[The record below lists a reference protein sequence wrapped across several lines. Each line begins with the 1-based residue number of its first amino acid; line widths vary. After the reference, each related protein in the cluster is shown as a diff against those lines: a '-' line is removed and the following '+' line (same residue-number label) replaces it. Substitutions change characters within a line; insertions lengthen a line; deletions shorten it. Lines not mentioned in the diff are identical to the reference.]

1 MKKGKLWAL
10 AALCASVVLSAG
22 TAAACNKHTHNY
34 GDWTFSTAPTEDAD
48 GTAKRDCIDGD
59 HTEEVPVAKLTDETV
74 WTLSTDPATHD
85 KDGKKT
91 YTSEYGTVE
100 VTIPKGNHTFEGAEW
115 TITQAPTLENGGK
128 AERNCTAN
136 DDGKE
141 SKDIPALT
149 DGIWTAEVKTAATH
163 TSEGL
168 TVYTSVYGS
177 VNYTTPKLTAHE
189 YGAWVITEKPTLENG
204 GKAERECVAKDHTE
218 EKPLPAL
225 TDTNFWAYEVI
236 TPASHTAIGKAQYVS
251 ECGNVEVEIP
261 VGEHTFDG
269 AEWTITQKPDLKTG
283 GKAERKCTANDG
295 GVEAV
300 DIPALTDGTV
310 WTRDEDSYIAPT
322 DDKPGR
328 ATYNSVYGSIT
339 VDLPRLK
346 EPYYNKTYYNFAF
359 DNKAGDK
366 NKALSTKVSWDT
378 ASVAIDGEGNGV
390 GTAYPYKGDVSIVTK
405 DFVTNELEIT
415 IDGSKYKA
423 YADTTTGV
431 IVVID
436 SSYIFV
442 LTPFTRDVLTDK
454 YDEETGTTTQV
465 YKTHSVSDAK
475 ASAWTYL
482 NEAGLEDSATAIT
495 YNYAEGKALNI
506 FIDADGAVHF
516 GVTFTDMEGNAVPA
530 ESCFN
535 NQFVYVKSGQ
545 EAIIAFGHDGEKMH
559 LLDGLEGVYTDAD
572 GNNLY
577 VTGYG
582 VAAMGKANS
591 EPSHLGKYEIVDG
604 KLHAMLFD
612 SVYNM
617 EEFYIIT
624 LDGTSFTAEKPTV
637 TVTLNYGE
645 FGADGVLDWNVN
657 MNVPF
662 VLPVPASKDPTKV
675 FVGWYTDA
683 ACEHPVELTDGKYI
697 PVDAVTLYAK
707 WGTKVVVYYVLEENG
722 EQVAIDCS
730 EGDVIIDVLSAIKFD
745 RVDETNNRY
754 FAGWYFYIDN
764 KLETLPTEAVI
775 TEADSGLTIYAKWEA
790 IPAYYGEYE
799 GKQLLSSGTLN
810 AATLD
815 IDEKG
820 NITGFISTNGN
831 EIKIEGKVKNY
842 NKETQILVWNPKSD
856 EGKDYVMWFDAES
869 GLLAIPDELH
879 LTEMPKYP
887 FLLSKNGAIGLNQS
901 FAFNNG
907 EGGEIAKTKLVEYE
921 NGKLAFLYTDKIYG
935 DVSIYNAF
943 GEALTFDNVMAS
955 KTLVVKNG
963 AGVALAAFGAE
974 EDAFNKGGSLSAL
987 DAYYGTF
994 DVSGETLKL
1003 DGLGNIKW
1011 AEDKSGTYTFLSGEG
1026 DFNTFDVY
1034 EVKKTVTIV
1043 TEKVENEDGY
1053 FEEVEKEVVT
1063 YETVAYY
1070 LLKLAKTDGATSTF
1084 EKPEV
1089 TITFDKT
1096 TDSNADGAIPAVD
1109 AIVVNKNIA
1118 TNLPAP
1124 ASTDESIFWGWYTDP
1139 AHTDAV
1145 TLEDYIPTASVTL
1158 YAWWRGKVTVTLDY
1172 NYDGVEDGKV
1182 EVLPGSVAEVIK
1194 PKREG
1199 YRFDGWYTDA
1209 ACTEGNEWNS
1219 NAGVEGNITIYA
1231 KWATP
1236 YVYSQ
1241 QYNVLYIS
1249 GNNADGSTSFDQR
1262 GLITFDEDGFAPK
1275 GEYPFSR
1282 TDSQISDYDEEAG
1295 TLVITSELAY
1305 GEKNKRHKAFIEN
1318 ETGLML
1324 LNYNGGDGNF
1334 EKAFLLVPVSAKSDV
1349 VRANFKDSYWN
1360 NGATRTI
1367 SLTVGETV
1375 HSVFMHQNH
1384 VYFNVSLEN
1393 SAGEAITADA
1403 AYRAETLYVKAADG
1417 SAIAKFGYDG
1427 TVMNQLDGYEDITY
1441 TGGNGDLT
1449 VNGVSKVVL
1458 DGVEGTYTIN
1468 KDATYTADAY
1478 IGGSYYELTLD
1489 KANYAYTL
1497 VKRMV
1502 GVTYVTEYDSANA
1515 VSGEFNKNIAFNLP
1529 VLTDETHVFRGWY
1542 IDDEAQL
1549 LNGEYIPTDNVTLT
1563 AKWDLKVTLTV
1574 VYGNGLENAILEYG
1588 AGDVTAPVEPA
1599 FTNGKAFNGWYL
1611 DSGFN
1616 TPYTPDAITEDTTIY
1631 CNWIDA
1637 VAMSGSYYGFNL
1649 YGAGSKDISATT
1661 ASSTKLLINPEG
1673 TVTGSKSGNVSRNPD
1688 YDTET
1693 GIFYILNGSSTYYCV
1708 YDAAVGAIGVAYGS
1722 NATSF
1727 SEDMNLL
1734 FNKFIKSGAN
1744 SATLGT
1750 GGNLTGGKLVTIT
1763 FADDTTVNLFV
1774 TSKQIYSGVTWTA
1787 TNSSGEVTE
1796 YSAKDVGNAST
1807 VIVKDAEGNV
1817 IIARGKDG
1825 STWKDLDDYKGTY
1838 TGDLGEMTFNGI
1850 GVVTLAG
1857 ATAAGKYTIAADG
1870 AGYTAEV
1877 YVNGYY
1883 YQVTLDKANGSYT
1896 FVKPEA
1902 VITFDLGG
1910 KGESFTRNQNL
1921 NINLD
1926 LRGDEIAEPVA
1937 EGFIFKGWYE
1947 GEGGTGSRVWD
1958 IKPKT
1963 TDPITVYAKWAAAY
1977 SLTVVYGNGLEDVVL
1992 KYVEGDTTN
2001 PVKPEVTN
2009 GKAFGGWF
2017 TDNEFTTPYTPGAIT
2032 ENTTIYCKWIDPI
2045 AMSGSYRGVEL
2056 YSTSSYTDL
2065 TKTYL
2070 DKSLTISP
2078 DGYIEG
2084 RGKGDISTYNNSETG
2099 VFKYDS
2105 DKRYAYYDA
2114 KYGIIVEAYGANS
2127 QNLSS
2132 TDVMIYF
2139 KDADNIANVDISAK
2153 LASEDG
2159 NGKSMW
2165 VSVLTVHYAD
2175 GSSMNV
2181 LVYNDKVY
2189 GGVTWNDGVSALDTK
2204 NQETLTVKDDEGN
2217 VIVTITNKVATAG

>member
-310 WTRDEDSYIAPT
+310 WTRDKDSYIAPT

-366 NKALSTKVSWDT
+366 NKALSTQVSWDT
-378 ASVAIDGEGNGV
+378 ASVPIDGEGNGV

-582 VAAMGKANS
+582 VAAMGKADS

-662 VLPVPASKDPTKV
+662 VLPEPASKDPTKV

-869 GLLAIPDELH
+869 GLLAISDELH
-879 LTEMPKYP
+879 
-887 FLLSKNGAIGLNQS
+887 
-901 FAFNNG
+901 
-907 EGGEIAKTKLVEYE
+907 
-921 NGKLAFLYTDKIYG
+921 
-935 DVSIYNAF
+935 
-943 GEALTFDNVMAS
+943 
-955 KTLVVKNG
+955 
-963 AGVALAAFGAE
+963 
-974 EDAFNKGGSLSAL
+974 
-987 DAYYGTF
+987 
-994 DVSGETLKL
+994 
-1003 DGLGNIKW
+1003 
-1011 AEDKSGTYTFLSGEG
+1011 
-1026 DFNTFDVY
+1026 
-1034 EVKKTVTIV
+1034 
-1043 TEKVENEDGY
+1043 
-1053 FEEVEKEVVT
+1053 
-1063 YETVAYY
+1063 
-1070 LLKLAKTDGATSTF
+1070 
-1084 EKPEV
+1084 
-1089 TITFDKT
+1089 
-1096 TDSNADGAIPAVD
+1096 
-1109 AIVVNKNIA
+1109 
-1118 TNLPAP
+1118 
-1124 ASTDESIFWGWYTDP
+1124 
-1139 AHTDAV
+1139 
-1145 TLEDYIPTASVTL
+1145 
-1158 YAWWRGKVTVTLDY
+1158 
-1172 NYDGVEDGKV
+1172 
-1182 EVLPGSVAEVIK
+1182 
-1194 PKREG
+1194 
-1199 YRFDGWYTDA
+1199 
-1209 ACTEGNEWNS
+1209 
-1219 NAGVEGNITIYA
+1219 
-1231 KWATP
+1231 
-1236 YVYSQ
+1236 
-1241 QYNVLYIS
+1241 
-1249 GNNADGSTSFDQR
+1249 
-1262 GLITFDEDGFAPK
+1262 
-1275 GEYPFSR
+1275 
-1282 TDSQISDYDEEAG
+1282 
-1295 TLVITSELAY
+1295 
-1305 GEKNKRHKAFIEN
+1305 
-1318 ETGLML
+1318 
-1324 LNYNGGDGNF
+1324 
-1334 EKAFLLVPVSAKSDV
+1334 
-1349 VRANFKDSYWN
+1349 
-1360 NGATRTI
+1360 
-1367 SLTVGETV
+1367 
-1375 HSVFMHQNH
+1375 
-1384 VYFNVSLEN
+1384 
-1393 SAGEAITADA
+1393 
-1403 AYRAETLYVKAADG
+1403 
-1417 SAIAKFGYDG
+1417 
-1427 TVMNQLDGYEDITY
+1427 
-1441 TGGNGDLT
+1441 
-1449 VNGVSKVVL
+1449 
-1458 DGVEGTYTIN
+1458 
-1468 KDATYTADAY
+1468 
-1478 IGGSYYELTLD
+1478 
-1489 KANYAYTL
+1489 
-1497 VKRMV
+1497 
-1502 GVTYVTEYDSANA
+1502 
-1515 VSGEFNKNIAFNLP
+1515 
-1529 VLTDETHVFRGWY
+1529 
-1542 IDDEAQL
+1542 
-1549 LNGEYIPTDNVTLT
+1549 
-1563 AKWDLKVTLTV
+1563 
-1574 VYGNGLENAILEYG
+1574 
-1588 AGDVTAPVEPA
+1588 
-1599 FTNGKAFNGWYL
+1599 
-1611 DSGFN
+1611 
-1616 TPYTPDAITEDTTIY
+1616 
-1631 CNWIDA
+1631 
-1637 VAMSGSYYGFNL
+1637 
-1649 YGAGSKDISATT
+1649 
-1661 ASSTKLLINPEG
+1661 
-1673 TVTGSKSGNVSRNPD
+1673 
-1688 YDTET
+1688 
-1693 GIFYILNGSSTYYCV
+1693 
-1708 YDAAVGAIGVAYGS
+1708 
-1722 NATSF
+1722 
-1727 SEDMNLL
+1727 
-1734 FNKFIKSGAN
+1734 
-1744 SATLGT
+1744 
-1750 GGNLTGGKLVTIT
+1750 
-1763 FADDTTVNLFV
+1763 
-1774 TSKQIYSGVTWTA
+1774 
-1787 TNSSGEVTE
+1787 
-1796 YSAKDVGNAST
+1796 
-1807 VIVKDAEGNV
+1807 
-1817 IIARGKDG
+1817 
-1825 STWKDLDDYKGTY
+1825 
-1838 TGDLGEMTFNGI
+1838 
-1850 GVVTLAG
+1850 
-1857 ATAAGKYTIAADG
+1857 
-1870 AGYTAEV
+1870 
-1877 YVNGYY
+1877 
-1883 YQVTLDKANGSYT
+1883 
-1896 FVKPEA
+1896 
-1902 VITFDLGG
+1902 
-1910 KGESFTRNQNL
+1910 
-1921 NINLD
+1921 
-1926 LRGDEIAEPVA
+1926 
-1937 EGFIFKGWYE
+1937 
-1947 GEGGTGSRVWD
+1947 
-1958 IKPKT
+1958 
-1963 TDPITVYAKWAAAY
+1963 
-1977 SLTVVYGNGLEDVVL
+1977 
-1992 KYVEGDTTN
+1992 
-2001 PVKPEVTN
+2001 
-2009 GKAFGGWF
+2009 
-2017 TDNEFTTPYTPGAIT
+2017 
-2032 ENTTIYCKWIDPI
+2032 
-2045 AMSGSYRGVEL
+2045 
-2056 YSTSSYTDL
+2056 
-2065 TKTYL
+2065 
-2070 DKSLTISP
+2070 
-2078 DGYIEG
+2078 
-2084 RGKGDISTYNNSETG
+2084 
-2099 VFKYDS
+2099 
-2105 DKRYAYYDA
+2105 
-2114 KYGIIVEAYGANS
+2114 
-2127 QNLSS
+2127 
-2132 TDVMIYF
+2132 
-2139 KDADNIANVDISAK
+2139 
-2153 LASEDG
+2153 
-2159 NGKSMW
+2159 
-2165 VSVLTVHYAD
+2165 
-2175 GSSMNV
+2175 
-2181 LVYNDKVY
+2181 
-2189 GGVTWNDGVSALDTK
+2189 
-2204 NQETLTVKDDEGN
+2204 
-2217 VIVTITNKVATAG
+2217 

>member
-141 SKDIPALT
+141 IKDIPALT

-328 ATYNSVYGSIT
+328 ATYNSVYGNIT

-366 NKALSTKVSWDT
+366 NKALSTQVSWDT

-454 YDEETGTTTQV
+454 YDEETDTTTQV

-516 GVTFTDMEGNAVPA
+516 GVTFTDTEGNAVPA

-662 VLPVPASKDPTKV
+662 ELPVPASKDPIKV

-697 PVDAVTLYAK
+697 PVGAVTLYAK

-722 EQVAIDCS
+722 EPVAIDCS

-856 EGKDYVMWFDAES
+856 EGKDYIMWFDAES

-955 KTLVVKNG
+955 KTLVVKND

-974 EDAFNKGGSLSAL
+974 EDAFDKGGSLSAL

-994 DVSGETLKL
+994 DVSGEILKL

-1011 AEDKSGTYTFLSGEG
+1011 AEDKSGTYTFVSGEG

-1096 TDSNADGAIPAVD
+1096 TDSNEDGAIPAVD

-1209 ACTEGNEWNS
+1209 ACTEGNEWDS

-1249 GNNADGSTSFDQR
+1249 GSNADGSTSFDQR

-1489 KANYAYTL
+1489 KANSAYTL

-1502 GVTYVTEYDSANA
+1502 GVTYITEYDSANA

-1563 AKWDLKVTLTV
+1563 AKWDIKVTLTV

-1588 AGDVTAPVEPA
+1588 AGDTTAPVEPA

-1611 DSGFN
+1611 DSEFN

-1661 ASSTKLLINPEG
+1661 ASSTKLLISPEG
-1673 TVTGSKSGNVSRNPD
+1673 TVTGSKSGNVSRDPD
-1688 YDTET
+1688 YNSET
-1693 GIFYILNGSSTYYCV
+1693 GIFYIVNGSSTYYCV

-1796 YSAKDVGNAST
+1796 YTAKDAGNAST
-1807 VIVKDAEGNV
+1807 IIVRDAEGNV
-1817 IIARGKDG
+1817 IISRGKDG
-1825 STWKDLDDYKGTY
+1825 STWKDFDEYKGAY
-1838 TGDLGEMTFNGI
+1838 TGDLGELTVNGL
-1850 GVVTLAG
+1850 GTVTLAG
-1857 ATAAGKYTIAADG
+1857 VTGAGKYTIAADG
-1870 AGYTAEV
+1870 VGYTAEV
-1877 YVNGYY
+1877 YVNGCY

-1896 FVKPEA
+1896 YVKPEA
-1902 VITFDLGG
+1902 VITFDLSG
-1910 KGESFTRNQNL
+1910 KGDNFTRNQNL

-1926 LRGDEIAEPVA
+1926 LRGDEIPDPVA
-1937 EGFIFKGWYE
+1937 EGFVFKGWYDA
-1947 GEGGTGSRVWD
+1947 EGGTGSRVWE
-1958 IKPKT
+1958 INPKT

-1977 SLTVVYGNGLEDVVL
+1977 TV
-1992 KYVEGDTTN
+1992 T
-2001 PVKPEVTN
+2001 
-2009 GKAFGGWF
+2009 
-2017 TDNEFTTPYTPGAIT
+2017 
-2032 ENTTIYCKWIDPI
+2032 
-2045 AMSGSYRGVEL
+2045 
-2056 YSTSSYTDL
+2056 
-2065 TKTYL
+2065 
-2070 DKSLTISP
+2070 
-2078 DGYIEG
+2078 
-2084 RGKGDISTYNNSETG
+2084 
-2099 VFKYDS
+2099 
-2105 DKRYAYYDA
+2105 
-2114 KYGIIVEAYGANS
+2114 
-2127 QNLSS
+2127 
-2132 TDVMIYF
+2132 
-2139 KDADNIANVDISAK
+2139 
-2153 LASEDG
+2153 
-2159 NGKSMW
+2159 
-2165 VSVLTVHYAD
+2165 
-2175 GSSMNV
+2175 
-2181 LVYNDKVY
+2181 LVYNDGNADGKLVAEENTTVSLASQKPANDFVDGKYFFGWCQDEELTTPVTSFTITGNTTVY
-2189 GGVTWNDGVSALDTK
+2189 AKWVGEAEYTVDTSGEYGFK
-2204 NQETLTVKDDEGN
+2204 HNADKGYYASTNQGAANTESKMTLTVTADGMLKFSYQSSGESNYDYLYIKVNGTEKASAKGKDNTSGMSVGSEPKADKWEEFSIAVKEGD
-2217 VIVTITNKVATAG
+2217 IIEIIYKKDGSGNKGADTGWVKL

>member
-204 GKAERECVAKDHTE
+204 GKAERECIAKDHTE
-218 EKPLPAL
+218 ENPLPAL

-310 WTRDEDSYIAPT
+310 WTRDEASYIAPT

-359 DNKAGDK
+359 GNKAGDK
-366 NKALSTKVSWDT
+366 NKALSTQVSWDT
-378 ASVAIDGEGNGV
+378 ANVAIDGEGNGV
-390 GTAYPYKGDVSIVTK
+390 GTAYPYMGDVSIVTK

-415 IDGSKYKA
+415 IDGLKYKA
-423 YADTTTGV
+423 YADTATGV

-454 YDEETGTTTQV
+454 YDEETDTTTQV
-465 YKTHSVSDAK
+465 LKTHSVSDAK
-475 ASAWTYL
+475 ASAWTYI
-482 NEAGLEDSATAIT
+482 NNNGVEATALAIT
-495 YNYAEGKALNI
+495 YNYAEGKTLNI

-530 ESCFN
+530 ENCFN
-535 NQFVYVKSGQ
+535 NQFVYVKSG
-545 EAIIAFGHDGEKMH
+545 EDVIRAFGHDGEKMH
-559 LLDGLEGVYTDAD
+559 ELDGLEGVYTDAD

-582 VAAMGKANS
+582 VAAMGKADS

-604 KLHAMLFD
+604 KLHATLFD

-637 TVTLNYGE
+637 IVTLNYGE
-645 FGADGVLDWNVN
+645 FGVDGVLDWNVN

-707 WGTKVVVYYVLEENG
+707 WGTKVVIYYVLEENG
-722 EQVAIDCS
+722 EQVSIDCS
-730 EGDVIIDVLSAIKFD
+730 EGDVIIDRLDAISFVRLD
-745 RVDETNNRY
+745 IENNRY
-754 FAGWYFYIDN
+754 FAGWYYNDGTD
-764 KLETLPTEAVI
+764 LVPLPTNAQLDE
-775 TEADSGLTIYAKWEA
+775 ENNGLIVYAKWEA

-799 GKQLLSSGTLN
+799 GKQMLSAGTLN

-820 NITGFISTNGN
+820 NLTGFISPNGN

-869 GLLAIPDELH
+869 GLLAIPNELH
-879 LTEMPKYP
+879 LTEMPNFP
-887 FLLSKNGAIGLNQS
+887 FVLSKNGAIGLNQS

-907 EGGEIAKTKLVEYE
+907 AGGETAKTKLVEYE
-921 NGKLAFLYTDKIYG
+921 NGKLALLYTDKIYN

-943 GEALTFDNVMAS
+943 GDALTFDTVMAS
-955 KTLVVKNG
+955 KTLVVKNSSG
-963 AGVALAAFGAE
+963 EAVAAFGAE
-974 EDAFNKGGSLSAL
+974 KDAFNQGGSLSAL

-1011 AEDKSGTYTFLSGEG
+1011 ANDKSGTYTFVSSEG

-1089 TITFDKT
+1089 TISFDKT
-1096 TDSNADGAIPAVD
+1096 TDSNTDANIPAVE

-1118 TNLPAP
+1118 TTLPAP
-1124 ASTDESIFWGWYTDP
+1124 ASTEASIFWGWYTDP
-1139 AHTDAV
+1139 KHTNAV

-1172 NYDGVEDGKV
+1172 NYDGAEDGKV

-1194 PKREG
+1194 LKREG

-1209 ACTEGNEWNS
+1209 ACTEGNEWDS
-1219 NAGVEGNITIYA
+1219 TKGVEENITIYA

-1249 GNNADGSTSFDQR
+1249 GNDADGSTSFDQR

-1295 TLVITSELAY
+1295 TLVITSELSY
-1305 GEKNKRHKAFIEN
+1305 GEANKRHKTFIDN
-1318 ETGLML
+1318 ETGLMVV
-1324 LNYNGGDGNF
+1324 NYNGGDGNF
-1334 EKAFLLVPVSAKSDV
+1334 ERVFLLVPVSAKSDV

-1360 NGATRTI
+1360 KGATRTI
-1367 SLTVGETV
+1367 SLKVGETV

-1468 KDATYTADAY
+1468 KDADYTADAY

-1563 AKWDLKVTLTV
+1563 AKWDIKVTLTV

-1588 AGDVTAPVEPA
+1588 AGDTTAPVEPA

-1611 DSGFN
+1611 DSEFN

-1649 YGAGSKDISATT
+1649 FGAGSKDISATT
-1661 ASSTKLLINPEG
+1661 ASSTKLLISPEG
-1673 TVTGSKSGNVSRNPD
+1673 TVTGSKSGNVSRDPD
-1688 YDTET
+1688 YNSET
-1693 GIFYILNGSSTYYCV
+1693 GIFYIVNGSSTYYCV

-1727 SEDMNLL
+1727 NEDMYLL

-1744 SATLGT
+1744 SATLGA

-1796 YSAKDVGNAST
+1796 YTAKDAGNAST
-1807 VIVKDAEGNV
+1807 IIVRDAEGNV
-1817 IIARGKDG
+1817 IISRGKDG
-1825 STWKDLDDYKGTY
+1825 STWKDFDEYKGAY
-1838 TGDLGEMTFNGI
+1838 TGDLGEMTVNGL
-1850 GVVTLAG
+1850 GTVTLAG
-1857 ATAAGKYTIAADG
+1857 VAEAGKYTIAADG
-1870 AGYTAEV
+1870 AGYTADV
-1877 YVNGYY
+1877 HVNGCY

-1896 FVKPEA
+1896 YVKPEA
-1902 VITFDLGG
+1902 VITFDLSG
-1910 KGESFTRNQNL
+1910 KGENFTRNQNL
-1921 NINLD
+1921 TINLD
-1926 LRGDEIAEPVA
+1926 LRGDEISEPVA

-1958 IKPKT
+1958 IKPQT

-1977 SLTVVYGNGLEDVVL
+1977 TV
-1992 KYVEGDTTN
+1992 T
-2001 PVKPEVTN
+2001 
-2009 GKAFGGWF
+2009 
-2017 TDNEFTTPYTPGAIT
+2017 
-2032 ENTTIYCKWIDPI
+2032 
-2045 AMSGSYRGVEL
+2045 
-2056 YSTSSYTDL
+2056 
-2065 TKTYL
+2065 
-2070 DKSLTISP
+2070 
-2078 DGYIEG
+2078 
-2084 RGKGDISTYNNSETG
+2084 
-2099 VFKYDS
+2099 
-2105 DKRYAYYDA
+2105 
-2114 KYGIIVEAYGANS
+2114 
-2127 QNLSS
+2127 
-2132 TDVMIYF
+2132 
-2139 KDADNIANVDISAK
+2139 
-2153 LASEDG
+2153 
-2159 NGKSMW
+2159 
-2165 VSVLTVHYAD
+2165 
-2175 GSSMNV
+2175 
-2181 LVYNDKVY
+2181 LVYNDGNADGKLVAEENTTVSLASQKPANDVVDGKYFSGWCQDEELTTPVTSFTITGNTTVY
-2189 GGVTWNDGVSALDTK
+2189 AKWVGAAEYTVDTSGEYGFNHNADKEYYVST
-2204 NQETLTVKDDEGN
+2204 NQGAANTESKMTLTVTADGMLKFSYQSSGESNYDYLYIKVNGTEKASAKGKDNTSGMSVGSEPKADKWEEFSIAVKEGDIIEIIYKKDGSGDRGADTGW
-2217 VIVTITNKVATAG
+2217 VKL

>member
-310 WTRDEDSYIAPT
+310 WTRDEASYIAPT

-366 NKALSTKVSWDT
+366 NKALSTQVSWDT
-378 ASVAIDGEGNGV
+378 ANVAIDGEGNGV

-572 GNNLY
+572 GNKLY

-645 FGADGVLDWNVN
+645 FGAEGVLDWNVN

-722 EQVAIDCS
+722 EPVAIDCS

-820 NITGFISTNGN
+820 YITGFISTNGN

-974 EDAFNKGGSLSAL
+974 EDAFDKGGSLSAL

-1011 AEDKSGTYTFLSGEG
+1011 AEDKSGTYTFVSGEG

-1096 TDSNADGAIPAVD
+1096 TDSNADEGIPAVD

-1124 ASTDESIFWGWYTDP
+1124 ASTDASIFWGWYTDP
-1139 AHTDAV
+1139 AHTNAV

-1209 ACTEGNEWNS
+1209 ACTEGNEWDS

-1249 GNNADGSTSFDQR
+1249 GSNADGSTSFDQR

-1334 EKAFLLVPVSAKSDV
+1334 ERVFLLVPVSAKSDV
-1349 VRANFKDSYWN
+1349 VKANFKDSYWN

-1441 TGGNGDLT
+1441 TGDNGDLT

-1458 DGVEGTYTIN
+1458 AGVEGTYTIN

-1611 DSGFN
+1611 DSEFN

-1637 VAMSGSYYGFNL
+1637 VAMSGTYYGWNL
-1649 YGAGSKDISATT
+1649 YSQSSSSSGTT
-1661 ASSTKLLINPEG
+1661 NANSTNYTIDLDG
-1673 TVTGSKSGNVSRNPD
+1673 TVKKGTSVIGSVAKVNGD
-1688 YDTET
+1688 YDYDSTT
-1693 GIFYILNGSSTYYCV
+1693 GIFYVQESETKKTYFV
-1708 YDAAVGAIGVAYGS
+1708 YDAASGALCTG
-1722 NATSF
+1722 NTRATSDF
-1727 SEDMNLL
+1727 DNYDLDIM
-1734 FNKFIKSGAN
+1734 FGKFIKN
-1744 SATLGT
+1744 RKTSAL
-1750 GGNLTGGKLVTIT
+1750 LGGKDVKDLHSGWLLSIT
-1763 FADDTTVNLFV
+1763 FEDNTTENLFV
-1774 TSKQIYSGVTWTA
+1774 TNTRIYSGVTWTA
-1787 TNSSGEVTE
+1787 TNSFGEATE
-1796 YSAKDVGNAST
+1796 YSADNAGNAST
-1807 VIVKDAEGNV
+1807 IIVKDAEGNV
-1817 IIARGKDG
+1817 IISRGKDG
-1825 STWKDLDDYKGTY
+1825 STWKDFDGYQGDY
-1838 TGDLGEMTFNGI
+1838 TGDLGTMTFNGI
-1850 GVVTLAG
+1850 GTVKLAG
-1857 ATAAGKYTIAADG
+1857 VTEAGKYTIAAEG

-1877 YVNGYY
+1877 YVNGCY

-1896 FVKPEA
+1896 YIKPEA
-1902 VITFDLGG
+1902 VITFDISG
-1910 KGESFTRNQNL
+1910 KGDNFTRNQNL

-1926 LRGDEIAEPVA
+1926 LRGDEISEPVA

-1958 IKPKT
+1958 IKPQT

-1977 SLTVVYGNGLEDVVL
+1977 TV
-1992 KYVEGDTTN
+1992 T
-2001 PVKPEVTN
+2001 
-2009 GKAFGGWF
+2009 
-2017 TDNEFTTPYTPGAIT
+2017 
-2032 ENTTIYCKWIDPI
+2032 
-2045 AMSGSYRGVEL
+2045 
-2056 YSTSSYTDL
+2056 
-2065 TKTYL
+2065 
-2070 DKSLTISP
+2070 
-2078 DGYIEG
+2078 
-2084 RGKGDISTYNNSETG
+2084 
-2099 VFKYDS
+2099 
-2105 DKRYAYYDA
+2105 
-2114 KYGIIVEAYGANS
+2114 
-2127 QNLSS
+2127 
-2132 TDVMIYF
+2132 
-2139 KDADNIANVDISAK
+2139 
-2153 LASEDG
+2153 
-2159 NGKSMW
+2159 
-2165 VSVLTVHYAD
+2165 
-2175 GSSMNV
+2175 
-2181 LVYNDKVY
+2181 LVYNDGNADGKLVAEENTTVSLASQKPANDVVDGKYFSGWCQDEELTTPVTSFTITGNTTVY
-2189 GGVTWNDGVSALDTK
+2189 AKWVGAAEYTVDTSGEYGFNHNADKEYYVST
-2204 NQETLTVKDDEGN
+2204 NQGAANTESKMTLTVTADGMLKFSYQSSGESNYDYLYIKVNGTEKASAKGKDNTSGMSVGSEPKADKWEEFSIAVKEGDIIEIIYKKDGSGDRGADTGW
-2217 VIVTITNKVATAG
+2217 VKL

>member
-310 WTRDEDSYIAPT
+310 WTRDKDSYIAPT

-366 NKALSTKVSWDT
+366 NKALSTQVSWDT
-378 ASVAIDGEGNGV
+378 ASVPIDGEGNGV

-454 YDEETGTTTQV
+454 YDEETDTTTQV

-582 VAAMGKANS
+582 VAAMGEADS

-722 EQVAIDCS
+722 EPVAIDCS

-869 GLLAIPDELH
+869 GLLAISDELH

-1011 AEDKSGTYTFLSGEG
+1011 AEDKSGTYTFVSGEG

-1053 FEEVEKEVVT
+1053 FEEVKKEVVT

-1096 TDSNADGAIPAVD
+1096 TDSNTDEAIPAVD
-1109 AIVVNKNIA
+1109 TMVVNKNIA

-1139 AHTDAV
+1139 AHTNAV

-1172 NYDGVEDGKV
+1172 NYDGVDDGKV

-1199 YRFDGWYTDA
+1199 YRFDGWYTDS
-1209 ACTEGNEWNS
+1209 ACTEGNEWDS

-1249 GNNADGSTSFDQR
+1249 GNDADGSTSFDQR

-1275 GEYPFSR
+1275 GDYPFSR

-1295 TLVITSELAY
+1295 TLVITSELSY
-1305 GEKNKRHKAFIEN
+1305 GEANKRHKAFIDN
-1318 ETGLML
+1318 ETGLMVV
-1324 LNYNGGDGNF
+1324 NYNGGDGNF
-1334 EKAFLLVPVSAKSDV
+1334 ERVFLLVPVSAKSDV
-1349 VRANFKDSYWN
+1349 VKANFKDSYWN

-1367 SLTVGETV
+1367 SLKVGETV

-1441 TGGNGDLT
+1441 TGDNGNLT

-1489 KANYAYTL
+1489 KANSAYTL

-1588 AGDVTAPVEPA
+1588 AGDTTAPVEPA

-1611 DSGFN
+1611 DSEFN

-1796 YSAKDVGNAST
+1796 YTAKDAGNAST
-1807 VIVKDAEGNV
+1807 IIVRDAEGNV
-1817 IIARGKDG
+1817 IISRGKDG
-1825 STWKDLDDYKGTY
+1825 STWKDFDEYKGAY
-1838 TGDLGEMTFNGI
+1838 TGDLGEMTVNGL
-1850 GVVTLAG
+1850 GTVTLAG
-1857 ATAAGKYTIAADG
+1857 VAEAGKYTIAADG
-1870 AGYTAEV
+1870 AGYTADV
-1877 YVNGYY
+1877 HVNGCY

-1896 FVKPEA
+1896 YVKPEA
-1902 VITFDLGG
+1902 VITFDLSG
-1910 KGESFTRNQNL
+1910 KGENFTRNQNL
-1921 NINLD
+1921 TINLD
-1926 LRGDEIAEPVA
+1926 LRGDEISEPVA

-1958 IKPKT
+1958 IKPQT

-1977 SLTVVYGNGLEDVVL
+1977 TV
-1992 KYVEGDTTN
+1992 T
-2001 PVKPEVTN
+2001 
-2009 GKAFGGWF
+2009 
-2017 TDNEFTTPYTPGAIT
+2017 
-2032 ENTTIYCKWIDPI
+2032 
-2045 AMSGSYRGVEL
+2045 
-2056 YSTSSYTDL
+2056 
-2065 TKTYL
+2065 
-2070 DKSLTISP
+2070 
-2078 DGYIEG
+2078 
-2084 RGKGDISTYNNSETG
+2084 
-2099 VFKYDS
+2099 
-2105 DKRYAYYDA
+2105 
-2114 KYGIIVEAYGANS
+2114 
-2127 QNLSS
+2127 
-2132 TDVMIYF
+2132 
-2139 KDADNIANVDISAK
+2139 
-2153 LASEDG
+2153 
-2159 NGKSMW
+2159 
-2165 VSVLTVHYAD
+2165 
-2175 GSSMNV
+2175 
-2181 LVYNDKVY
+2181 LVYNDGNADGKLVAEENTTVSLASQKPANDIVDGKYFSGWCQDEELTTPVTSFTITGNTTVY
-2189 GGVTWNDGVSALDTK
+2189 AKWVGAAEYTVDTSGEYGFNHNADK
-2204 NQETLTVKDDEGN
+2204 GYYASTNQGAANTESKMTLTVTADGMLKFSYQSSGESNYDYLYIKVNGTEKASAKGKDNTSGMSVGSEPKADKWEEFSIAVKEGD
-2217 VIVTITNKVATAG
+2217 IIEIIYKKDGSGNKGADTGWVKL

>member
-310 WTRDEDSYIAPT
+310 WTRDKDSYIAPT

-366 NKALSTKVSWDT
+366 NKALSTQVSWDT
-378 ASVAIDGEGNGV
+378 ASVPIDGEGNGV

-582 VAAMGKANS
+582 VAAMGKADS

-662 VLPVPASKDPTKV
+662 VLPEPASKDPTKV

-869 GLLAIPDELH
+869 GLLAISDELH

-994 DVSGETLKL
+994 DVSGEILKL

-1011 AEDKSGTYTFLSGEG
+1011 AEDKSGTYTFVSGKG

-1096 TDSNADGAIPAVD
+1096 TDSNTDEGIPAVD

-1118 TNLPAP
+1118 TNLPTP

-1194 PKREG
+1194 PKRGG

-1209 ACTEGNEWNS
+1209 ACTEGNEWDS

-1349 VRANFKDSYWN
+1349 VKANFKDSYWN

-1367 SLTVGETV
+1367 SLKVGETV

-1393 SAGEAITADA
+1393 AAGEAITADA

-1441 TGGNGDLT
+1441 TGDNGDLT

-1489 KANYAYTL
+1489 KANSAYTL

-1502 GVTYVTEYDSANA
+1502 GVTFVTDYDSANA

-1563 AKWDLKVTLTV
+1563 AKWDIKVTLTV

-1588 AGDVTAPVEPA
+1588 AGDTTAPVEPA

-1661 ASSTKLLINPEG
+1661 ASSTKLLISPEG
-1673 TVTGSKSGNVSRNPD
+1673 TVTGSKSGNVSRDPD
-1688 YDTET
+1688 YNSET
-1693 GIFYILNGSSTYYCV
+1693 GIFYIVNGSSTYYCV

-1825 STWKDLDDYKGTY
+1825 STWKDFDEYKGAY
-1838 TGDLGEMTFNGI
+1838 TGDLGELTVNGL
-1850 GVVTLAG
+1850 GTVTLAG
-1857 ATAAGKYTIAADG
+1857 VAEAGKYTIAADG

-1910 KGESFTRNQNL
+1910 KGENFTRNQNL

-1958 IKPKT
+1958 IKPQT

-1977 SLTVVYGNGLEDVVL
+1977 TV
-1992 KYVEGDTTN
+1992 T
-2001 PVKPEVTN
+2001 
-2009 GKAFGGWF
+2009 
-2017 TDNEFTTPYTPGAIT
+2017 
-2032 ENTTIYCKWIDPI
+2032 
-2045 AMSGSYRGVEL
+2045 
-2056 YSTSSYTDL
+2056 
-2065 TKTYL
+2065 
-2070 DKSLTISP
+2070 
-2078 DGYIEG
+2078 
-2084 RGKGDISTYNNSETG
+2084 
-2099 VFKYDS
+2099 
-2105 DKRYAYYDA
+2105 
-2114 KYGIIVEAYGANS
+2114 
-2127 QNLSS
+2127 
-2132 TDVMIYF
+2132 
-2139 KDADNIANVDISAK
+2139 
-2153 LASEDG
+2153 
-2159 NGKSMW
+2159 
-2165 VSVLTVHYAD
+2165 
-2175 GSSMNV
+2175 
-2181 LVYNDKVY
+2181 LVYNDGSADGKLVAEENTTVSLDSQKPANDFVDGKYFFGWCQDEELTTPITSFTITGNTTVY
-2189 GGVTWNDGVSALDTK
+2189 AKWVGAAEYTVTAKPDGAGYGFDYKDENGYYVST
-2204 NQETLTVKDDEGN
+2204 NQGAGNTESKMTLTVTSEGVLKFSYQSSGESNYDYLYIKVNGEEKASAKGKDNTSGMSVGSEPKADKWVDFSIAVKEGDIIEIIYKKDGSGDRGADTGW
-2217 VIVTITNKVATAG
+2217 VKL

>member
-1 MKKGKLWAL
+1 M
-10 AALCASVVLSAG
+10 
-22 TAAACNKHTHNY
+22 
-34 GDWTFSTAPTEDAD
+34 
-48 GTAKRDCIDGD
+48 
-59 HTEEVPVAKLTDETV
+59 
-74 WTLSTDPATHD
+74 
-85 KDGKKT
+85 
-91 YTSEYGTVE
+91 
-100 VTIPKGNHTFEGAEW
+100 
-115 TITQAPTLENGGK
+115 
-128 AERNCTAN
+128 
-136 DDGKE
+136 
-141 SKDIPALT
+141 DIPALT
-149 DGIWTAEVKTAATH
+149 D
-163 TSEGL
+163 
-168 TVYTSVYGS
+168 
-177 VNYTTPKLTAHE
+177 
-189 YGAWVITEKPTLENG
+189 
-204 GKAERECVAKDHTE
+204 D
-218 EKPLPAL
+218 
-225 TDTNFWAYEVI
+225 
-236 TPASHTAIGKAQYVS
+236 
-251 ECGNVEVEIP
+251 
-261 VGEHTFDG
+261 
-269 AEWTITQKPDLKTG
+269 
-283 GKAERKCTANDG
+283 
-295 GVEAV
+295 
-300 DIPALTDGTV
+300 TV
-310 WTRDEDSYIAPT
+310 WTRDEASYIAPT

-359 DNKAGDK
+359 NNKPTDN
-366 NKALSTKVSWDT
+366 NKELYCIASWDI
-378 ASVAIDGEGNGV
+378 ADLPIDGEGNGV
-390 GTAYPYKGDVSIVTK
+390 GTAYPYRGDVSIVTK
-405 DFVTNELEIT
+405 DFNTNELEIT
-415 IDGSKYKA
+415 IAGSKYKA
-423 YADTTTGV
+423 YVDTTTGV
-431 IVVID
+431 IVVLD
-436 SSYIFV
+436 SSYYFI
-442 LTPFTRDVLTDK
+442 LTPYTREVNEEKLN
-454 YDEETGTTTQV
+454 EETGEMEQV
-465 YKTHSVSDAK
+465 KVTHSISDAK
-475 ASAWTYL
+475 ASTWTYM
-482 NEAGLEDSATAIT
+482 NESGLEDRAMAIT
-495 YNYAEGKALNI
+495 YNYAKDKALNI
-506 FIDADGAVHF
+506 YIDGTGAVHF

-530 ESCFN
+530 ENCFN
-535 NQFVYVKSGQ
+535 NQFVYVKADK
-545 EAIIAFGHDGEKMH
+545 EVLIAFGYDGEKMH
-559 LLDGLEGVYTDAD
+559 LLDGFEGVYTDDD

-604 KLHAMLFD
+604 KLHATLFD

-637 TVTLNYGE
+637 IVTLNYGE
-645 FGADGVLDWNVN
+645 FGTDGVLDWNVN

-662 VLPVPASKDPTKV
+662 SLPVPASKDPTKV

-707 WGTKVVVYYVLEENG
+707 WGTKVVIYYVLEENG
-722 EQVAIDCS
+722 EQVSIDCS
-730 EGDVIIDVLSAIKFD
+730 EGDVIIDRLDAISFVRLD
-745 RVDETNNRY
+745 IENNRY
-754 FAGWYFYIDN
+754 FAGWYYNDGTE
-764 KLETLPTEAVI
+764 LVPLPTNAQLDE
-775 TEADSGLTIYAKWEA
+775 ENNGLIVYAKWEA
-790 IPAYYGEYE
+790 IPAYFGEYE
-799 GKQLLSSGTLN
+799 GKQLLSGETLN

-820 NITGFISTNGN
+820 NLTGFISPNGN

-856 EGKDYVMWFDAES
+856 EGKDYIMWLNAEA
-869 GLLAIPDELH
+869 GLIVIPASLDEN
-879 LTEMPKYP
+879 EMGGFP
-887 FLLSKNGAIGLNQS
+887 FVVSKNGAIGANHT
-901 FAFNNG
+901 FNFNG
-907 EGGEIAKTKLVEYE
+907 TGAANNKTKLIEFVD
-921 NGKLAFLYTDKIYG
+921 GKLALIFNDRIYS
-935 DVSIYNAF
+935 DVSIFDAL
-943 GEALTFDNVMAS
+943 GEELTFDTVMAS
-955 KTLVVKNG
+955 KTLVVKNSSG
-963 AGVALAAFGAE
+963 EAVAAIGAE
-974 EDAFNKGGSLSAL
+974 KDAFNQGGSLSAL
-987 DAYYGTF
+987 DAYYGVYG
-994 DVSGETLKL
+994 VSGETFKL

-1011 AEDKSGTYTFLSGEG
+1011 AEDKSGIYTHVSSEG

-1053 FEEVEKEVVT
+1053 FEEVKKEVVT

-1070 LLKLAKTDGATSTF
+1070 LLKLAKTDSATSTF

-1096 TDSNADGAIPAVD
+1096 TDSNADANIPAVE

-1209 ACTEGNEWNS
+1209 ACTEGNEWDS

-1241 QYNVLYIS
+1241 QYNVLDIS
-1249 GNNADGSTSFDQR
+1249 GNDADGSTYFNQR

-1305 GEKNKRHKAFIEN
+1305 GEKNKRHKAFIDN
-1318 ETGLML
+1318 ETGLMV
-1324 LNYNGGDGNF
+1324 LNYYGGDGNF
-1334 EKAFLLVPVSAKSDV
+1334 ERVFLLVPVSAKSDV
-1349 VRANFKDSYWN
+1349 VKANFKDSYWN

-1367 SLTVGETV
+1367 SLKVGETV

-1489 KANYAYTL
+1489 KANSAYTL

-1563 AKWDLKVTLTV
+1563 AKWDIKVTLTV

-1637 VAMSGSYYGFNL
+1637 VAMHGEYQGVNVTKRST
-1649 YGAGSKDISATT
+1649 ATT
-1661 ASSTKLLINPEG
+1661 NGSTSSSYKLSIAYGGATSGNRNG
-1673 TVTGSKSGNVSRNPD
+1673 NVRKDSYNADTGVFYIDSADGSKSWYS
-1688 YDTET
+1688 
-1693 GIFYILNGSSTYYCV
+1693 V
-1708 YDAAVGAIGVAYGS
+1708 YDKTSGTIMYAYAS
-1722 NATSF
+1722 
-1727 SEDMNLL
+1727 
-1734 FNKFIKSGAN
+1734 
-1744 SATLGT
+1744 
-1750 GGNLTGGKLVTIT
+1750 GGN
-1763 FADDTTVNLFV
+1763 ADGIGDDVNVMFKTENFVSYSRSANLNNTEMIMLLEVKFTDATHNLFIY
-1774 TSKQIYSGVTWTA
+1774 KNKLYSGVTWTA
-1787 TNSSGEVTE
+1787 TDALGDVKDYTVP
-1796 YSAKDVGNAST
+1796 DVGKATTLFIKDKDGNI
-1807 VIVKDAEGNV
+1807 IVSL
-1817 IIARGKDG
+1817 GKDG
-1825 STWKDLDDYKGTY
+1825 STWKDLDGYQGDY
-1838 TGDLGEMTFNGI
+1838 TGDLGTMTFNGI
-1850 GVVTLAG
+1850 GTVTLAG
-1857 ATAAGKYTIAADG
+1857 VTEAGKYTIAADG

-1877 YVNGYY
+1877 YVNGCY

-1896 FVKPEA
+1896 YIKPEA
-1902 VITFDLGG
+1902 VITFDLSG
-1910 KGESFTRNQNL
+1910 KGDNFTRNQNL
-1921 NINLD
+1921 NIKLD
-1926 LRGDEIAEPVA
+1926 LRGDEISDPVA
-1937 EGFIFKGWYE
+1937 EGFAFKGWYNA
-1947 GEGGTGSRVWD
+1947 EGGEGSRVWD
-1958 IKPKT
+1958 IKPQT

-1977 SLTVVYGNGLEDVVL
+1977 TV
-1992 KYVEGDTTN
+1992 T
-2001 PVKPEVTN
+2001 
-2009 GKAFGGWF
+2009 
-2017 TDNEFTTPYTPGAIT
+2017 
-2032 ENTTIYCKWIDPI
+2032 
-2045 AMSGSYRGVEL
+2045 
-2056 YSTSSYTDL
+2056 
-2065 TKTYL
+2065 
-2070 DKSLTISP
+2070 
-2078 DGYIEG
+2078 
-2084 RGKGDISTYNNSETG
+2084 
-2099 VFKYDS
+2099 
-2105 DKRYAYYDA
+2105 
-2114 KYGIIVEAYGANS
+2114 
-2127 QNLSS
+2127 
-2132 TDVMIYF
+2132 
-2139 KDADNIANVDISAK
+2139 
-2153 LASEDG
+2153 
-2159 NGKSMW
+2159 
-2165 VSVLTVHYAD
+2165 
-2175 GSSMNV
+2175 
-2181 LVYNDKVY
+2181 LVYNDGNADGKLVAEENTTVSLASQKPANDVVDGKYFSGWCQDEELTTPVTSFTITGNTTVY
-2189 GGVTWNDGVSALDTK
+2189 AKWVGAAEYTVDTSGEYGFNHNADKEYYVST
-2204 NQETLTVKDDEGN
+2204 NQGAANTESKMTLTVTADGMLKFSYQSSGESNYDYLYIKVNGTEKASAKGKDNTSGMSVGSEPKADKWEEFSIAVKEGDIIEIIYKKDGSGDRGADTGW
-2217 VIVTITNKVATAG
+2217 VKL